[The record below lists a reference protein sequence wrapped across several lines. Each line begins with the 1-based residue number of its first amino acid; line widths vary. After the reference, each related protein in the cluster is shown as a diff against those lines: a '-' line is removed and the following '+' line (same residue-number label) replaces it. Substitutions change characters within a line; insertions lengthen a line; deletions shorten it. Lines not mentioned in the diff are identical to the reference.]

1 MLTIDPFCSYSFPHT
16 SGNSFQ
22 LRGNSFLQTHGTA
35 MGTKMAVAFA
45 NIFMAHIEEEII
57 RQRKTKPRERKRYID
72 DIFSLWDSTRQEIY
86 LFIEQANKFHP
97 TIKFTAEISEIE
109 TTFLDTIIYK
119 GDRFR
124 NDSILDIRTHYKPTE
139 IFQCTHFTS
148 CHTPGVKR
156 GFIKGDALR
165 LLRTNSSKTMF
176 EDNLSKFK
184 SRLIKRGYPKKPI
197 RRTLSDDNFASRQ
210 SALLQK
216 NKTRKRVLPFV
227 TTYQPLVRHLKK
239 ILMLN
244 WDLIQTQPLL
254 NIIFRNTAI
263 IAYKRRT
270 SFKDMLVRAKF

>member
-1 MLTIDPFCSYSFPHT
+1 
-16 SGNSFQ
+16 
-22 LRGNSFLQTHGTA
+22 

-57 RQRKTKPRERKRYID
+57 WQRKTKPREWKRYID

-86 LFIEQANKFHP
+86 LFIEQANNFHP

-124 NDSILDIRTHYKPTE
+124 NDSILDIRTNYKPTE
-139 IFQCTHFTS
+139 TFQCTHFTS
-148 CHTPGVKR
+148 CHPPGVKR
-156 GFIKGDALR
+156 GFIKGEALR
-165 LLRTNSSKTMF
+165 LLRTNSSETMF

-184 SRLIKRGYPKKPI
+184 SRLIKRGYPKELI

-216 NKTRKRVLPFV
+216 NKSCKRVLPFV
-227 TTYQPLVRHLKK
+227 TTYQPSVRHLKK

-244 WDLIQTQPLL
+244 WDLMQTQPLL
-254 NIIFRNTAI
+254 NTIFRNPAI
-263 IAYKRRT
+263 IAYKRGT
-270 SFKDMLVRAKF
+270 SFKDMLVRAKL